1 MLIRL
6 VALAALAA
14 AVPLQAQAPPRAV
27 HVTGVG
33 RVQAEPDLATLN
45 FSIQGRSDS
54 PEDAKQHADKISA
67 ALVDALEQLG
77 VASRDIR
84 STPVTLNPFV
94 DPQTQRQLI
103 RYDRST
109 RVTLRD
115 LARFED
121 VERAA
126 LKSGVNSI
134 GGVQF
139 AVSNETELQS
149 RARDRALDD
158 ARAQA
163 EGIARKLGVQLGPV
177 QSVSV
182 SRPRGGAPQPLEAAL
197 ARAAG
202 PNYRP
207 GLIDIMVSA
216 DLDYAI
222 RSR

>member
-6 VALAALAA
+6 VALLALAGA
-14 AVPLQAQAPPRAV
+14 APLHAQAPQRAI

-33 RVQAEPDLATLN
+33 RVQAEPDVATLH
-45 FSIQGRSDS
+45 FSIRGRSDT
-54 PEDAKQHADKISA
+54 PEDAKRHADGISA
-67 ALVDALEQLG
+67 ALVDALEKLG

-94 DPQTQRQLI
+94 DPQTRRHLI
-103 RYDRST
+103 RYDRAT

-126 LKSGVNSI
+126 LKAGVNSI

-139 AVSNETELQS
+139 GVSDEAALRN

-163 EGIARKLGVQLGPV
+163 EGIAHKLNLKLGPV

-182 SRPRGGAPQPLEAAL
+182 SRPQGITPRLFEAAP
-197 ARAAG
+197 ARAAA

-207 GLIDIMVSA
+207 GLIDITVSA
-216 DLDYAI
+216 ALVYAI
-222 RSR
+222 ESR